1 MARVGRERER
11 ETTSQSDIRGGD
23 LKGRVRKEKE
33 EEELGPKKVEDRTG
47 GRKKKKASDFKH
59 VLFSS
64 ARRTGGGGGRKY
76 NKRAPFLP
84 FLQQRNN
91 LAYSHT
97 PAATLVLSLPL
108 KLPPSP
114 PFASIPRGTVS
125 HLPPPP
131 LCLSLSLFCMS
142 FLFL

>member
-1 MARVGRERER
+1 MARVGREREGDDVTER
-11 ETTSQSDIRGGD
+11 HSRGRHKGKSQKGKEGGGARPQ
-23 LKGRVRKEKE
+23 KSGRQN
-33 EEELGPKKVEDRTG
+33 
-47 GRKKKKASDFKH
+47 GRPEKKKASDFKH

-91 LAYSHT
+91 LAYT
-97 PAATLVLSLPL
+97 PI
-108 KLPPSP
+108 LPPPPWSSASLQSSPPPP

-131 LCLSLSLFCMS
+131 LCLSLFCMS